1 LIRQAKVSS
10 SESLK
15 FYSPTAR
22 PWTSWNLIGPF
33 ENPGGRKMKSALEVE
48 KKLDAIARYLPSGK
62 PAPENP
68 DPKKE
73 KKGEMGSANKPVE
86 WREAAA
92 SQDGII
98 DLAKLV
104 STAEEAIAYAL
115 TRVESPAAMSASLF
129 IGAEEI
135 ATVFVNGEKV
145 ASEVGG
151 GAIKDAN
158 AVPIKLEKGKNTVL
172 IKIGTQ
178 GGGWRFIARFG
189 YPDGRPLELKVWEKK

>member
-1 LIRQAKVSS
+1 M
-10 SESLK
+10 
-15 FYSPTAR
+15 
-22 PWTSWNLIGPF
+22 N
-33 ENPGGRKMKSALEVE
+33 
-48 KKLDAIARYLPSGK
+48 
-62 PAPENP
+62 
-68 DPKKE
+68 
-73 KKGEMGSANKPVE
+73 
-86 WREAAA
+86 
-92 SQDGII
+92 
-98 DLAKLV
+98 
-104 STAEEAIAYAL
+104 
-115 TRVESPAAMSASLF
+115 ASLF